1 MAANLTDFV
10 TETIEEMSPFDH
22 ENIECVKKVMRKAI
36 DFYHLKS
43 YEEVEETHL
52 GSVRFLHIHSIIEE
66 NMLSKMIVVT
76 RNGKTD
82 LDIEDVYAGHVVR
95 EY

>member
-1 MAANLTDFV
+1 MGVNLPDFV
-10 TETIEEMSPFDH
+10 TKTIEEMSQFDRD
-22 ENIECVKKVMRKAI
+22 NMECVKKVIRKAI

-52 GSVRFLHIHSIIEE
+52 GSVRFLHVHSMMEE
-66 NMLSKMIVVT
+66 NMLSKMIVVS

-82 LDIEDVYAGHVVR
+82 LDIEGVYEGHVVR

>member
-1 MAANLTDFV
+1 MASNVTDFV
-10 TETIEEMSPFDH
+10 TKTIEEMSPFDR
-22 ENIECVKKVMRKAI
+22 ENMKDMKKIIRKAI
-36 DFYHLKS
+36 DYYHMQS

-52 GSVRFLHIHSIIEE
+52 GSIRFLLIHSMMEE
-66 NMLSKMIVVT
+66 NMLSKMVVVT

-82 LDIEDVYAGHVVR
+82 LVIEDVYEGYVVR

>member
-1 MAANLTDFV
+1 MNANLTDFV
-10 TETIEEMSPFDH
+10 TKTIEEMSSFDRD
-22 ENIECVKKVMRKAI
+22 NMECIKKVIRKAI
-36 DFYHLKS
+36 DSHHLKS

-52 GSVRFLHIHSIIEE
+52 GSVRFLHIHSMMEE
-66 NMLSKMIVVT
+66 NMLSKMIVVL

-82 LDIEDVYAGHVVR
+82 LDIEGVYEGHVVR

>member
-1 MAANLTDFV
+1 MGANLTDFV
-10 TETIEEMSPFDH
+10 TKTIEEMSQFDL
-22 ENIECVKKVMRKAI
+22 ENIEYLKKIIRKAI

-52 GSVRFLHIHSIIEE
+52 GSVRFLHVHSIMEE
-66 NMLSKMIVVT
+66 NMLSKMIVVS
-76 RNGKTD
+76 RNCKID
-82 LDIEDVYAGHVVR
+82 LDIEGVYEGHVVR

>member
-1 MAANLTDFV
+1 MGANLSDFV
-10 TETIEEMSPFDH
+10 KRTIEEMSQFDRD
-22 ENIECVKKVMRKAI
+22 NVECMKKVIRKAI

-52 GSVRFLHIHSIIEE
+52 RSIRILHVHSMMEE
-66 NMLSKMIVVT
+66 NMLSKMIVVL

-82 LDIEDVYAGHVVR
+82 LDIEGVYEGHVVR

>member
-1 MAANLTDFV
+1 MDSNLTDFV
-10 TETIEEMSPFDH
+10 TKTIEDMNSFDR
-22 ENIECVKKVMRKAI
+22 ENTECMKKVIRKAI

-52 GSVRFLHIHSIIEE
+52 GSIRFLHIHSIMEE
-66 NMLSKMIVVT
+66 NMLSKMIVVI
-76 RNGKTD
+76 RNGNTD
-82 LDIEDVYAGHVVR
+82 LDIEGVYEGHVVR

>member
-1 MAANLTDFV
+1 MASNVTDFV
-10 TETIEEMSPFDH
+10 TKTIEEMSPFDR
-22 ENIECVKKVMRKAI
+22 ENMECMKKIIRKAI
-36 DFYHLKS
+36 DYYHLRS

-52 GSVRFLHIHSIIEE
+52 GSIRFLHIHSMMEE
-66 NMLSKMIVVT
+66 NMLSKMVVVT

-82 LDIEDVYAGHVVR
+82 LVIEDVYEGYVVR

>member
-1 MAANLTDFV
+1 MY
-10 TETIEEMSPFDH
+10 E
-22 ENIECVKKVMRKAI
+22 KVMRKAI

-43 YEEVEETHL
+43 YEEVETHL
-52 GSVRFLHIHSIIEE
+52 GSVRFLHVHSIIEE
-66 NMLSKMIVVT
+66 NMLSKMIVVI

>member
-1 MAANLTDFV
+1 MNANLTDFV
-10 TETIEEMSPFDH
+10 MKTIEEMSSFDR
-22 ENIECVKKVMRKAI
+22 ENMECMKKVIRKAI

-52 GSVRFLHIHSIIEE
+52 GSVRFLHVHSMMEE
-66 NMLSKMIVVT
+66 NILSKMIVVS

-82 LDIEDVYAGHVVR
+82 LDIEGVYEGHVVR

>member
-1 MAANLTDFV
+1 MGANLPDFV
-10 TETIEEMSPFDH
+10 TETIEEMSQFDH
-22 ENIECVKKVMRKAI
+22 DNMECVKKVIRKAI

-52 GSVRFLHIHSIIEE
+52 GSVRFLHVHSMMEE
-66 NMLSKMIVVT
+66 NMLSKMIVVS

-82 LDIEDVYAGHVVR
+82 LDIEGVYEGHVVR